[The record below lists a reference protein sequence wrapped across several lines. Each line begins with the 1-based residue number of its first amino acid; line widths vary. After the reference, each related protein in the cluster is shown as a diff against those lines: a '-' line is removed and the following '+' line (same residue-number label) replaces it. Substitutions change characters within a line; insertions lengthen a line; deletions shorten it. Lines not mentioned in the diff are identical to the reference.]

1 MEPHDL
7 PDDLRTA
14 DDRAAGARTLAVLAV
29 AVVALAISC
38 VALMVVEWTPPRE
51 GPAAA
56 ATGSGAQLNH
66 HSKRQ

>member
-1 MEPHDL
+1 MELHEI
-7 PDDLRTA
+7 PDDLRTD

-38 VALMVVEWTPPRE
+38 VALMIVEWTPPRE
-51 GPAAA
+51 APAPG
-56 ATGSGAQLNH
+56 ATGSAAQLNH